1 MNHSAWQGKSFL
13 YAFGLSLSPGQHN
26 EMMCS
31 FRVCICWPSLLCWFF
46 TLRLSPADGSN
57 ITLRLPERSSCK
69 PGFYCPEGDEGP
81 VPCPRGTF
89 GPSFWATTINGCIS
103 CPAHHYGPREGMSS
117 CLPCGPWSQQ
127 PLPGQDSCTC
137 LREGQI
143 FQASDGQ
150 CPCSLGYT
158 EKGEAC
164 VLKVYEICKDGRA
177 RNQHGECLD
186 HKQWKH
192 YCSQQVCP
200 SPELYEGYDGS
211 LGLCVC
217 RGLSRPEPDRVEC
230 VGWCRNT
237 PSPVLLLVCTG
248 SLYLLYTESNQ
259 QVSMSGSMLET
270 VLKHWDSRGSLECN
284 VQLNFSRPVYTVQT
298 GEAGFFGLLNAVPV
312 EVRRLILAHSQE
324 TNSHFEPLDTDPGNI
339 KDKEE
344 DWDSHWSSKSSAFG
358 TSDMRPGGVLNPTAC
373 LHPGDILLFTVTQQH
388 YPQYDVDSLYNT
400 NTAFDWGP
408 FRLLAQD
415 QELARSAHSLFSIS
429 LHEPGVY
436 AYKLSSHQHR
446 HMYVRVVPAG
456 GDCYDTGTFFPSDP
470 HHLTRMGIAQRRQ
483 LLLRP
488 DWLMIGGLLAGA
500 VVVLCLCVTI
510 LILFREYGWPEKLPA
525 QARYRHLQLRFNMD
539 DYSSKGSR
547 VVAVKKTHRNLQ
559 VGLTEDSVQRA
570 VALVS
575 NEFWDY
581 EEQVDLEAF
590 SSSTFYDILLKH
602 SVSVT
607 VRLGQLRGEVKQLY
621 QGVLGK
627 LRELHPGWRMFGG
640 KTEGLERQVE
650 QEMLRRRAL
659 GNQLTQLLDSQLQ
672 ILRVEMRAQQDMQ
685 KTFRA
690 RVRESA
696 RLLRLLAEGQTSLW
710 DKHIKQHVVERVA
723 VLADEMTEMVSVES
737 QRLGAW
743 VVLKEGTGA
752 QPLCP
757 ATGSVL
763 NREDAIAPDGSVRA
777 CDAVHVDPLTGL
789 IQPNSNAHMLLASGH
804 SMPVP
809 PDFFLHPQTGKLL
822 PVAGNVGFDPA
833 SSTLVFTADAC
844 VGEVGK
850 WESPLL
856 PFIPYPPSRHAE
868 IHAASKL
875 RGLRSGQ
882 RLVLGGPMCDYETG
896 VLVPILAVTIHP
908 QTGLVYPLGGVHM
921 CPISRLRLP
930 IQIGSPMLDPRTGNL
945 VLITGVSLDPHTGAV
960 LPVGGL
966 LMCESF
972 IEPLSGRMVRVGGG
986 SMRGGKVVPHAGGF
1000 QALLDSQALGACL
1013 RVAELIQGCCDEWS
1027 STAADLQGDLDRL
1040 SAGTSELEQ
1049 AWKSSQHCMLQLLS
1063 RLEAVQEQA
1072 RGVAENGGTVGEI
1085 KLPGIEL
1092 SLPALPGL
1100 EYPDPGGSGLHVPVL
1115 GAQLDWVSGCMVPL
1129 AGTMEDADG
1138 KGMVPI
1144 RFGSQTV
1151 DPVTGVLAPVVGANL
1166 DVWKR
1171 TVIPVTVSQILTLG
1185 ENPDSVMVETLQKES
1200 SARGNYCREQT
1211 LKEEEMVGDF
1221 DTAIKRYLSTSIH
1234 EPDCIDWMDTDRQLR
1249 ETAAEVQESAQCEA
1263 QRKALQNSELSLL
1276 LPAHVLHALTGGD
1289 EEEWEQQCYWHT
1301 GLKAVLNRASV
1312 SMERLRTDRDQP
1324 SEQET
1329 QHLGEKLR
1337 EQELWEQLMQRQ
1349 AELDAVLSSLHS
1361 ARLVCQL
1368 RADTAQSLVSGTFW
1382 FKDFGVLKPK
1392 GVRNPL
1398 KVIAMTQQKILP
1410 RLERLIQLLEESK
1423 ALGQYTSTQPQQS
1436 SGKRAFGR
1444 DSASRAWTESVS
1456 VMKGVSTQSLKDQ
1469 MKTPS
1474 ASEQNATVPSL
1485 SLSNP
1490 SYTQKSQEKTH
1501 LNRSQDVQS
1510 LQEPG
1515 LSEYISI
1522 PKLAGDEW
1530 SRLVALSPLF
1540 QLMKE
1545 VEQQLRDSVRDRG
1558 LLKIQPSGAGRSF
1571 MDFMDAQWE
1580 CEGELI
1586 LVSSDTLN
1594 PRELLLYQHG
1604 QFLLQHL
1611 HLYKMIPAVTLQLA
1625 SSLPFNN
1632 YNNNAFRNSFYYQE
1646 GERTLFVRRLRLQ
1659 SVGGLSLLLMHC
1671 AAHIST
1677 SQMRTD
1683 SDPAF
1688 QRAFFKVLQVGL
1700 SELFHARLG
1709 QTDSPDDK
1717 RTKDLASDAALDG
1730 LLLERVQKPS
1740 PGIFIEDEVLGHL
1753 HKYREAS
1760 VFRQVES
1767 LLKEAPKSL
1776 EINHINTDPSV
1787 SDGPDSQDAAPA

>member
-13 YAFGLSLSPGQHN
+13 YAFELSLSPGQHN

-31 FRVCICWPSLLCWFF
+31 FRFCLCRPSLLYWFF
-46 TLRLSPADGSN
+46 TLRLSPAVGSN
-57 ITLRLPERSSCK
+57 ISLRLPERSSCK
-69 PGFYCPEGDEGP
+69 PGFYCPEGDEAP

-103 CPAHHYGPREGMSS
+103 CPSHHYGPREGLSS

-137 LREGQI
+137 LREGQV

-150 CPCSLGYT
+150 CPCTLGYT
-158 EKGEAC
+158 QKGETC
-164 VLKVYEICKDGRA
+164 VLKVYEICKHGRA

-186 HKQWKH
+186 HKQWKQ

-237 PSPVLLLVCTG
+237 LSPVLQLVCTG

-270 VLKHWDSRGSLECN
+270 VLKHWDSHGSLECN

-298 GEAGFFGLLNAVPV
+298 G
-312 EVRRLILAHSQE
+312 
-324 TNSHFEPLDTDPGNI
+324 GNI
-339 KDKEE
+339 KVKEE
-344 DWDSHWSSKSSAFG
+344 AWDSHWSSKSSAFD

-373 LHPGDILLFTVTQQH
+373 LHPGDILLFTLTQQH
-388 YPQYDVDSLYNT
+388 YPQYDGDSLYNT
-400 NTAFDWGP
+400 NAAFDWGP

-415 QELARSAHSLFSIS
+415 QKRARSAHSLFSIS

-436 AYKLSSHQHR
+436 AFKLSSHQHR
-446 HMYVRVVPAG
+446 RMYVKVVPAG
-456 GDCYDTGTFFPSDP
+456 GECYVSGPFFPSDP

-483 LLLRP
+483 LILRP
-488 DWLMIGGLLAGA
+488 DWLMIGGLLVGA

-525 QARYRHLQLRFNMD
+525 QARYRDLQLRYNMD

-627 LRELHPGWRMFGG
+627 LRELHPDWRKYGG

-650 QEMLRRRAL
+650 QEMVRRRAL

-672 ILRVEMRAQQDMQ
+672 ILRVEMKAQQAMQ

-690 RVRESA
+690 RLRESA
-696 RLLRLLAEGQTSLW
+696 RLLRLLAEGQTSHW
-710 DKHIKQHVVERVA
+710 EKHIKQHVLERVA
-723 VLADEMTEMVSVES
+723 MLADEMTEMVSVES
-737 QRLGAW
+737 QRQGAW

-752 QPLCP
+752 QLLCP

-763 NREDAIAPDGSVRA
+763 SREDVIAPDGSVRA
-777 CDAVHVDPLTGL
+777 CDAVHVDPITGL

-822 PVAGNVGFDPA
+822 PVVGNVGFDPA
-833 SSTLVFTADAC
+833 SSTLVFIADAC

-882 RLVLGGPMCDYETG
+882 RLVLGGPMCDYDTG

-945 VLITGVSLDPHTGAV
+945 VLITGISLDPHTGAV

-966 LMCESF
+966 LLGESF

-986 SMRGGKVVPHAGGF
+986 SVRGGKVVPHAGGF

-1013 RVAELIQGCCDEWS
+1013 RVAELLQGCSEEWS

-1040 SAGTSELEQ
+1040 SAATSELEQ

-1072 RGVAENGGTVGEI
+1072 RGVAENGGSVGEI

-1100 EYPDPGGSGLHVPVL
+1100 EYPDPGGSGLNVPVL

-1138 KGMVPI
+1138 KGLVPI
-1144 RFGSQTV
+1144 RFGAQTV

-1171 TVIPVTVSQILTLG
+1171 TVVPVTVSQILTLG

-1200 SARGNYCREQT
+1200 SVRGNYWREQT

-1221 DTAIKRYLSTSIH
+1221 DRAVKHYLSTSVH
-1234 EPDCIDWMDTDRQLR
+1234 ESECIDWMDTDRQLR
-1249 ETAAEVQESAQCEA
+1249 ETAAEIQESAQCEA

-1301 GLKAVLNRASV
+1301 RFKAVLNRVSV
-1312 SMERLRTDRDQP
+1312 SMERLQTDRDQL
-1324 SEQET
+1324 SVQET
-1329 QHLGEKLR
+1329 QHLDE

-1349 AELDAVLSSLHS
+1349 AELDAVLSSLHC

-1368 RADTAQSLVSGTFW
+1368 RADTAQSLESGTFW

-1392 GVRNPL
+1392 AVRNPL

-1423 ALGQYTSTQPQQS
+1423 ALGQSTSTQRQQS
-1436 SGKRAFGR
+1436 SGKLAFGR
-1444 DSASRAWTESVS
+1444 ESASRAWTETVS
-1456 VMKGVSTQSLKDQ
+1456 VVKGVSTQSFKDQ
-1469 MKTPS
+1469 IKTPS
-1474 ASEQNATVPSL
+1474 ASEQNAIVPSL
-1485 SLSNP
+1485 PLSKP
-1490 SYTQKSQEKTH
+1490 SSTQKSQEKTH
-1501 LNRSQDVQS
+1501 LNHSQDVQS

-1515 LSEYISI
+1515 LSAYISV
-1522 PKLAGDEW
+1522 PKLAEEDW

-1545 VEQQLRDSVRDRG
+1545 VEQQLRDSARDRG
-1558 LLKIQPSGAGRSF
+1558 MLKFQPSGAGRSF

-1586 LVSSDTLN
+1586 LVSSETLN

-1611 HLYKMIPAVTLQLA
+1611 HLHKMIPAVTLQLA
-1625 SSLPFNN
+1625 SSLPFND

-1646 GERTLFVRRLRLQ
+1646 GERTLFVRSRRLQ

-1677 SQMRTD
+1677 GQMRAD
-1683 SDPAF
+1683 SAPAF
-1688 QRAFFKVLQVGL
+1688 QRAFFKALQVGL

-1709 QTDSPDDK
+1709 QTDSPDDE
-1717 RTKDLASDAALDG
+1717 RTKYLASDAALDG

-1740 PGIFIEDEVLGHL
+1740 PGIFSEDEVLGHL
-1753 HKYREAS
+1753 RKYREAS
-1760 VFRQVES
+1760 VYREVES
-1767 LLKEAPKSL
+1767 LLKESPKSL
-1776 EINHINTDPSV
+1776 EINHLNTDPSV
-1787 SDGPDSQDAAPA
+1787 SDGPDSQDATST

>member
-13 YAFGLSLSPGQHN
+13 YAFELSLSPGQHN

-31 FRVCICWPSLLCWFF
+31 FRFCLCRPSLLYWFF
-46 TLRLSPADGSN
+46 TLRLSPAVGSN
-57 ITLRLPERSSCK
+57 ISLRLPERSSCK
-69 PGFYCPEGDEGP
+69 PGFYCPEGDEAP

-103 CPAHHYGPREGMSS
+103 CPSHHYGPREGLSS

-137 LREGQI
+137 LREGQV

-150 CPCSLGYT
+150 CPCTLGYT
-158 EKGEAC
+158 QKGETC
-164 VLKVYEICKDGRA
+164 VLKVYEICKHGRA

-186 HKQWKH
+186 HKQWKQ

-237 PSPVLLLVCTG
+237 LSPVLQLVCTG

-270 VLKHWDSRGSLECN
+270 VLKHWDSHGSLECN

-298 GEAGFFGLLNAVPV
+298 GEAGFVGLLNAVPV

-324 TNSHFEPLDTDPGNI
+324 TNSHFEPLDADRGNI
-339 KDKEE
+339 KVKEE
-344 DWDSHWSSKSSAFG
+344 AWDSHWSSKSSAFD

-373 LHPGDILLFTVTQQH
+373 LHPGDILLFTLTQQH
-388 YPQYDVDSLYNT
+388 YPQYDGDSLYNT
-400 NTAFDWGP
+400 NAAFDWGP

-415 QELARSAHSLFSIS
+415 QKRARSAHSLFSIS

-436 AYKLSSHQHR
+436 AFKLSSHQHR
-446 HMYVRVVPAG
+446 RMYVKVVPAG
-456 GDCYDTGTFFPSDP
+456 GECYVSGPFFPSDP

-483 LLLRP
+483 LILRP
-488 DWLMIGGLLAGA
+488 DWLMIGGLLVGA

-525 QARYRHLQLRFNMD
+525 QARYRDLQLRYNMD

-627 LRELHPGWRMFGG
+627 LRELHPDWRKYGG

-650 QEMLRRRAL
+650 QEMVRRRAL

-672 ILRVEMRAQQDMQ
+672 ILRVEMKAQQAMQ

-690 RVRESA
+690 RLRESA
-696 RLLRLLAEGQTSLW
+696 RLLRLLAEGQTSHW
-710 DKHIKQHVVERVA
+710 EKHIKQHVLERVA
-723 VLADEMTEMVSVES
+723 MLADEMTEMVSVES
-737 QRLGAW
+737 QRQGAW

-752 QPLCP
+752 QLLCP

-763 NREDAIAPDGSVRA
+763 TPDGSVRA
-777 CDAVHVDPLTGL
+777 CDAVHVDPITGL

-822 PVAGNVGFDPA
+822 PVVGNVGFDPA
-833 SSTLVFTADAC
+833 SSTLVFIADAC

-882 RLVLGGPMCDYETG
+882 RLVLGGPMCDYDTG

-945 VLITGVSLDPHTGAV
+945 VLITGISLDPHTGAV

-966 LMCESF
+966 LLGESF

-986 SMRGGKVVPHAGGF
+986 SVRGGKVVPHAGGF

-1013 RVAELIQGCCDEWS
+1013 RVAELLQGCSEEWS

-1040 SAGTSELEQ
+1040 SAATSELEQ

-1072 RGVAENGGTVGEI
+1072 RGVAENGGSVGEI

-1100 EYPDPGGSGLHVPVL
+1100 EYPDPGGSGLNVPVL

-1138 KGMVPI
+1138 KGLVPI
-1144 RFGSQTV
+1144 RFGAQTV

-1171 TVIPVTVSQILTLG
+1171 TVVPVTVSQILTLG

-1200 SARGNYCREQT
+1200 SVRGNYWREQT

-1221 DTAIKRYLSTSIH
+1221 DRAVKHYLSTSVH
-1234 EPDCIDWMDTDRQLR
+1234 ESECIDWMDTDRQLR
-1249 ETAAEVQESAQCEA
+1249 ETAAEIQESAQCEA

-1301 GLKAVLNRASV
+1301 RFKAVLNRVSV
-1312 SMERLRTDRDQP
+1312 SMERLQTDRDQL
-1324 SEQET
+1324 SVQET
-1329 QHLGEKLR
+1329 QHLDE

-1349 AELDAVLSSLHS
+1349 AELDAVLSSLHC

-1368 RADTAQSLVSGTFW
+1368 RADTAQSLESGTFW

-1392 GVRNPL
+1392 AVRNPL

-1423 ALGQYTSTQPQQS
+1423 ALGQSTSTQRQQS
-1436 SGKRAFGR
+1436 SGKLAFGR
-1444 DSASRAWTESVS
+1444 ESASRAWTETVS
-1456 VMKGVSTQSLKDQ
+1456 VVKGVSTQSFKDQ
-1469 MKTPS
+1469 IKTPS
-1474 ASEQNATVPSL
+1474 ASEQNAIVPSL
-1485 SLSNP
+1485 PLSKP
-1490 SYTQKSQEKTH
+1490 SSTQKSQEKTH
-1501 LNRSQDVQS
+1501 LNHSQDVQS

-1515 LSEYISI
+1515 LSAYISV
-1522 PKLAGDEW
+1522 PKLAEEDW

-1545 VEQQLRDSVRDRG
+1545 VEQQLRDSARDRG
-1558 LLKIQPSGAGRSF
+1558 MLKFQPSGAGRSF

-1586 LVSSDTLN
+1586 LVSSETLN

-1611 HLYKMIPAVTLQLA
+1611 HLHKMIPAVTLQLA
-1625 SSLPFNN
+1625 SSLPFND

-1646 GERTLFVRRLRLQ
+1646 GERTLFVRSRRLQ

-1677 SQMRTD
+1677 GQMRAD
-1683 SDPAF
+1683 SAPAF
-1688 QRAFFKVLQVGL
+1688 QRAFFKALQVGL

-1709 QTDSPDDK
+1709 QTDSPDDE
-1717 RTKDLASDAALDG
+1717 RTKYLASDAALDG

-1740 PGIFIEDEVLGHL
+1740 PGIFSEDEVLGHL
-1753 HKYREAS
+1753 RKYREAS
-1760 VFRQVES
+1760 VYREVES
-1767 LLKEAPKSL
+1767 LLKESPKSL
-1776 EINHINTDPSV
+1776 EINHLNTDPSV
-1787 SDGPDSQDAAPA
+1787 SDGPDSQDATST